1 MKKKERVMF
10 RSKILWKFLML
21 IIALVV
27 SYTVAIFFIALP
39 KIDTTIK
46 DIEEQNAK
54 LVLDKVVYLTENVA
68 KSLEDFKKESLL
80 RHKKELKNIIDVV
93 HCMMEEAYPKNTN
106 DPKEIER
113 CKETLLTRI
122 NQLRYG
128 KQNYIFVVDYNATV
142 LSHPFIAKGED
153 MSDVADIKGN
163 PIVPRLI
170 EVARKK
176 GEGFTHYWWKKNNGG
191 DTLYEKL
198 SYSRDCKHWSMV
210 VGTGVYIDDIE
221 KEIQRRKEELFAQ
234 LRSMMKETRIG
245 KTGYIYIFDE
255 NRMIIHP
262 NSNIDDMNFKKL
274 PNPGKGTFIYDD
286 LVKAAK
292 GSGVLHYKWDKP
304 SDKGNYIYDKISWI
318 KYVPSMNLYVVSSA
332 YVSELEEISTDLHNK
347 IIYLG
352 LAILIL
358 SLLLSTLYLHRLFRP
373 IHELSLTADIIAK
386 GDYKLRTKIYSD
398 DEIGVLANNFNLM
411 VDRLEEQIKNLD
423 QKVKKK
429 TEALRKLAI
438 TDPLTK
444 LYNRRYFSEISTKIF
459 DMAER
464 EGEKLS
470 VMMLDID
477 KFKNIN
483 DTYGHQVGDQ
493 VIITLSKIINEIKR
507 ESDIVCRYGGEEF
520 IMLLPKTSK
529 EGALD
534 LAQRIRIAIEKHE
547 IILKEKNQTVKFT
560 VSLGV
565 SEIDY
570 TKDKEIEDVIR
581 RADNAMYI
589 AKREGRNRTYEL

>member
-1 MKKKERVMF
+1 MV
-10 RSKILWKFLML
+10 

-46 DIEEQNAK
+46 EIEEQNAK
-54 LVLDKVVYLTENVA
+54 LVLDKIVYLTENVA
-68 KSLEDFKKESLL
+68 KSLEAFKKESLV
-80 RHKKELKNIIDVV
+80 RHKQELKNIIDIV
-93 HCMMEEAYPKNTN
+93 HGMMEEAYPKKTN
-106 DPKEIER
+106 DPKELER
-113 CKETLLTRI
+113 CKEELLERI

-128 KQNYIFVVDYNATV
+128 DQNYIFVVDYNATV

-153 MSDVADIKGN
+153 MSHVVDIKGN

-170 EVARKK
+170 EVARKN
-176 GEGFTHYWWKKNNGG
+176 GEGFTHYWWKKNNGD
-191 DTLYEKL
+191 DTPYEKL
-198 SYSRDCKHWSMV
+198 SYSRDCKRWSMV

-221 KEIQRRKEELFAQ
+221 KEIQRRKKELFAQ
-234 LRSMMKETRIG
+234 LRTIMKQTRIG

-255 NRMIIHP
+255 HRMVLHP
-262 NSNIDDMNFKKL
+262 NSNIDGKNFKKL
-274 PNPGKGTFIYDD
+274 PNPGQGTFIYDD

-292 GSGVLHYKWDKP
+292 GLGVLHYKWDKP
-304 SDKGNYIYDKISWI
+304 SDKGNYVYEKISWI
-318 KYVPSMNLYVVSSA
+318 KYIPSMNLYVVSSA

-373 IHELSLTADIIAK
+373 IHELSVTADIIAK

-398 DEIGVLANNFNLM
+398 DEIGILATNFNLM

-423 QKVKKK
+423 RKVKKK
-429 TEALRKLAI
+429 TEALRELAI

-444 LYNRRYFSEISTKIF
+444 LYNRRYFSEISTRIY
-459 DMAER
+459 DVAQR
-464 EGEKLS
+464 ESEALS

-493 VIITLSKIINEIKR
+493 VIITLAKIINEIKR
-507 ESDIVCRYGGEEF
+507 ESDVVCRYGGEEF

-529 EGALD
+529 AGALD
-534 LAQRIRIAIEKHE
+534 LAQRIRVAIERYE
-547 IILKEKNQTVKFT
+547 ILIEEKNTTVRFT

-565 SEIDY
+565 SEVDY
-570 TKDKEIEDVIR
+570 SKDSEIEDVIR